1 VSTEAETRKEARA
14 DAAPPALASSRLPAE
29 PPPAPSRSARI
40 ISFARVLALPTMGVA
55 LVLYVV
61 LHSPL
66 RDTIAHLF
74 GFTSSDCYPCGG
86 TPGSG
91 RVADSVSAMALIAVA
106 VLAATFMT
114 ALLVDLPEER
124 PLAFGLLALAFIVV
138 PASVL
143 GALGSALHTSLLRPP
158 AGPLLV
164 ALPAAV
170 TFGFALRQR
179 WRPKRPRVR
188 VPQPHGL
195 LTLLIVLAGGLV
207 LGSAIVSLIHPPT
220 QGDALGYHV
229 PLGVFFWSDGN
240 LTAFLDRSP
249 DIWALAHPGTAELWF
264 GLLRVVG
271 GERLSDLGQ
280 LPFAL
285 LGACAVGVFTL
296 RLGLRRGAAWLA
308 ACAFLVSPLV
318 LLQAGT
324 QANDLMAAALLM
336 ATIAL
341 ASAPVAEWDW
351 RRLALIGLGLGLT
364 GTTKIALLPSVGVLA
379 LYVIAAVCW
388 HYRHRGLQAVGTP
401 LLVGVLAFLVV
412 AAPWWS
418 RNLIRFHNPVFPG
431 NLPLLG
437 NGIRLPA
444 SDRIDSEFVPSR
456 IAWPLYPLLEPQ
468 DDRSGLGALFIVG
481 VVPGLVLAAFRARRQ
496 PLAVWATVGLFTLP
510 AWWSFT
516 LHEPRFLLAFFGLA
530 FAFIPWSLMLLPAS
544 RRVLGGVAL
553 AVAALFSTAVTL
565 EQGLIPFARQP
576 TDRAAFYDR
585 VWGVD
590 PVVSSLPVRDGML
603 LHTGHGPSFTDYA
616 AYYPLVGDS
625 LRGRRVVVVDASA
638 TGRSTASIVETMRR
652 EHLRYAYVAVVPS
665 ERTRVKALYD
675 PKLFHLVRESGI
687 KVGERTSARRY
698 VYRDVPVS
706 EADATRYL
714 FELR

>member
-1 VSTEAETRKEARA
+1 MSTEAETRKEARA
-14 DAAPPALASSRLPAE
+14 AMAPPAVEPSRRRSE
-29 PPPAPSRSARI
+29 PPPPSRSARAL
-40 ISFARVLALPTMGVA
+40 SLTRVLALPTMGAA
-55 LVLYVV
+55 LALYVV

-66 RDTIAHLF
+66 RATIGRLF

-86 TPGSG
+86 TPGAG
-91 RVADSVSAMALIAVA
+91 RVADSVSAMVLIAVA
-106 VLAATFMT
+106 VLAAMFAT
-114 ALLVDLPEER
+114 ALLVDVSEER

-143 GALGSALHTSLLRPP
+143 GALGSAFHAGLLRPP
-158 AGPLLV
+158 MGPLLV
-164 ALPAAV
+164 AIPAAA
-170 TFGFALRQR
+170 TLGFAFRQR

-207 LGSAIVSLIHPPT
+207 LGSAIVSLMHPPT

-229 PLGVFFWSDGN
+229 PLGVFLWSDGN

-249 DIWALAHPGTAELWF
+249 DVWALAHPGTAELWF

-271 GERLSDLGQ
+271 SERLSDLGQ
-280 LPFAL
+280 LPSAL
-285 LGACAVGVFTL
+285 LGASAVGVFTL

-308 ACAFLVSPLV
+308 ACAFLLSPMV
-318 LLQAGT
+318 LLQAGM
-324 QANDLMAAALLM
+324 QANDLLAAALLM

-379 LYVIAAVCW
+379 LCVIAAVCW
-388 HYRHRGLQAVGTP
+388 HHRGQRLQAVGTP
-401 LLVGVLAFLVV
+401 LLVGVLTFLVV

-418 RNLIRFHNPVFPG
+418 RNLVRFHNPVFPG
-431 NLPLLG
+431 NLPVLG

-444 SDRIDSEFVPSR
+444 SERIDSAFVPSR
-456 IAWPLYPLLEPQ
+456 VAWPLYPLLEPQ

-481 VVPGLVLAAFRARRQ
+481 VLPGLVLAAFRARRQ
-496 PLAVWATVGLFTLP
+496 PLLIWATVALLTLP

-516 LHEPRFLLAFFGLA
+516 LHEPRFLLAFLGLA
-530 FAFIPWSLMLLPAS
+530 FAFIPWSLMLLPAR

-553 AVAALFSTAVTL
+553 AAAALFSAAVTL

-603 LHTGHGPSFTDYA
+603 LHTGYGPSFTDYA

-625 LRGRRVVVVDASA
+625 LKGRRVVVVDASA
-638 TGRSTASIVETMRR
+638 TGRSTTSIVATMRR
-652 EHLRYAYVAVVPS
+652 EHLRYAYAAVVAS
-665 ERTRVKALYD
+665 KRARVRALYD
-675 PKLFHLVRESGI
+675 PRLFRLVRESGI
-687 KVGERTSARRY
+687 TVGEHTSARRY
-698 VYRDVPVS
+698 LYRDVPVRDA
-706 EADATRYL
+706 EATRYL